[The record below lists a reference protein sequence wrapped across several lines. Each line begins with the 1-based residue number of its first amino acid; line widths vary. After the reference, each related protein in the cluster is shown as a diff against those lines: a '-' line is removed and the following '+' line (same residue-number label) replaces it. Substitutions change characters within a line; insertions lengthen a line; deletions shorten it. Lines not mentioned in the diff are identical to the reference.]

1 MNRLRL
7 VLPILCALL
16 LLPLSIARAAEQ
28 TVNLGILA
36 LRPKSQMAAAWQP
49 LADHLT
55 RQLPGYRFQLQ
66 LLDHKEMLAALEQR
80 QLDFVLTN
88 PSHYIV
94 LRQKAGLSGSL
105 VTMVPPEGRQPL
117 TVFGGVIF
125 TRSNRSDI
133 TQLSDLKGRKIAC
146 VAGGVGTLGGFQMQA
161 LELHRAGIDLNPR
174 QLVTTGMPQDLVIQ
188 AVLGGKAEVGFVRT
202 GLIEQL
208 EQQGKLPANSLKII
222 NRQELPGFP
231 YASSTR
237 LYPEWPFVAFPHIEA
252 RFAAR
257 VTAILLSMEP
267 GSPTLN
273 AAGVHSFSIPA
284 DYQPVEQ
291 LMRELRLPPFNSD
304 PPFTLRD
311 VWKRYHWWQ
320 MGILLTTTV
329 SILLALRVT
338 AANRKLAAARA
349 ETERERTQLRT
360 LIDAMPDIVC
370 FKDGNGRWLEANRF
384 SLELFQLEGVDYR
397 GKTDSELASLSPL
410 CREALMACQ
419 VTNELAW
426 QADVLSRY
434 QEIVPRP
441 DGTEMVF
448 DVIKVPTFDQDGG
461 RKGLIVVGHDITQ
474 AHQATGELKAAK
486 EAWERTFDAMPDPVF
501 IIDRGY
507 RILQINQAALD
518 RLGMTREEALA
529 TTCCACIDG
538 TDCPPDYCPQA
549 QTLRDMQPH
558 TLELAIEKLG
568 GHYVISTTPFFDE
581 QGGYLATVYVA
592 HDITERKQY
601 EQELETARN
610 AAEAANRAKSEF
622 LANMSH
628 EIRTPMNGVIGM
640 AQLLGFTDLTT
651 EQQEYLASIETSA
664 DNLLSLIND
673 ILDLSKIEAGR
684 VELEYADFS
693 VRRAISDVVATQ
705 ISSIHQKQLRFETII
720 SSGLP
725 EVVRG
730 DQLRFKQIILNLLG
744 NAIKFTES
752 GSITISGQV
761 TADEG
766 GIVWIR
772 ITVSD
777 TGIGVPLEVQD
788 RIFAPFT
795 QADSST
801 TRKYGGTGLGLSIC
815 RRLAELMGGTI
826 RVESRI
832 GQGSQFHLELPF
844 PVSERALRPSV
855 AEALKLVEPPVRP
868 LTILIAEDNQLNL
881 RTAELILQKLGHRT
895 VSAEHGQA
903 ACQLWRQGGI
913 DLILMDIHMPVMGG
927 VDAVQ
932 KIRKEEAVAGGHT
945 PIIALTA
952 DALKGT
958 QERLLAEG
966 FDGYLTKPFRLAE
979 IAVTLQK
986 VTETAE
992 V

>member
-1 MNRLRL
+1 MNCLRL
-7 VLPILCALL
+7 VLSIICVL
-16 LLPLSIARAAEQ
+16 LLPLSIARAAAEQ
-28 TVNLGILA
+28 TVHLGILA
-36 LRPKSQMAAAWQP
+36 LRPKPQMAAAWQP
-49 LADHLT
+49 FADHLT
-55 RQLPGYRFQLQ
+55 RQLPGYRFQLHFF
-66 LLDHKEMLAALEQR
+66 DHKEMLAALEQR

-88 PSHYIV
+88 PAHYIF
-94 LRQKAGLSGSL
+94 LRQKTGLSGSL
-105 VTMVPPEGRQPL
+105 ATMVPREGRQPL
-117 TVFGGVIF
+117 TAFGGVIF

-133 TQLSDLKGRKIAC
+133 TKFSDLKGRKIAC
-146 VAGGVGTLGGFQMQA
+146 VAGGIGTFGGFQMQM
-161 LELHRAGIDLNPR
+161 LELHRAGIKPSPK

-188 AVLGGKAEVGFVRT
+188 AVLEGKAEVGFVRT

-208 EQQGKLPANSLKII
+208 EQQGNIPAGSLKVI

-237 LYPEWPFVAFPHIEA
+237 LYPEWPFVAFPHIDS

-257 VTAILLSMEP
+257 VTATLLSMEP
-267 GSPTLN
+267 DSPALN

-291 LMRELRLPPFNSD
+291 LLMELRLPPFDRD
-304 PPFTLRD
+304 PPFTLHD
-311 VWKRYHWWQ
+311 VWKRYHWWLL
-320 MGILLTTTV
+320 GILLTTTV
-329 SILLALRVT
+329 GILLALRVA

-349 ETERERTQLRT
+349 EAERERTQLRT

-370 FKDGNGRWLEANRF
+370 FKDGSGRWLEANRF
-384 SLELFQLEGVDYR
+384 DLDLFQLEGVDYR
-397 GKTDSELASLSPL
+397 GKTDSELAPFSAFYREAFMTCEATDERAWQSGSLS
-410 CREALMACQ
+410 RCQ
-419 VTNELAW
+419 E
-426 QADVLSRY
+426 S
-434 QEIVPRP
+434 IPRP
-441 DGTEMVF
+441 DGSEMVF

-461 RKGLIVVGHDITQ
+461 RKGLIVVGRDITQ
-474 AHQATGELKAAK
+474 AQLATGELKAAK
-486 EAWERTFDAMPDPVF
+486 EAWERTFGAMPDPVF
-501 IIDRGY
+501 IIDRDY

-518 RLGMTREEALA
+518 RLGMTRAEALA
-529 TTCCACIDG
+529 TTCCACIDD

-558 TLELAIEKLG
+558 TLERTIEKLG
-568 GHYVISTTPFFDE
+568 GHYVVSTTPFFDE
-581 QGGYLATVYVA
+581 QGGYLATVYVT
-592 HDITERKQY
+592 HDITERKQH
-601 EQELETARN
+601 EQEMEAARN

-640 AQLLGFTDLTT
+640 AQLLGFTDLTP
-651 EQQEYLASIETSA
+651 EQQECLASIETSA

-705 ISSIHQKQLRFETII
+705 ISSIHQKQLEFETNV
-720 SSGLP
+720 SSELP

-730 DQLRFKQIILNLLG
+730 DQLRFKQILLNLLG
-744 NAIKFTES
+744 NAIKFTS
-752 GSITISGQV
+752 AGRITISGQV
-761 TADEG
+761 TSGGG

-777 TGIGVPLEVQD
+777 TGIGINPEAQE

-815 RRLAELMGGTI
+815 RHLAELMGGTI
-826 RVESRI
+826 RVESQL

-844 PVSERALRPSV
+844 PVSERPLRPSG
-855 AEALKLVEPPVRP
+855 AETLKLVEPPVRP

-881 RTAELILQKLGHRT
+881 RTAELLLQKLGHRT

-903 ACQLWRQGGI
+903 ACQRWHQGGI

-932 KIRKEEAVAGGHT
+932 QIRKEEAVAGGHT

-979 IAVTLQK
+979 IAATLQK
-986 VTETAE
+986 VM
-992 V
+992 